1 MGCTSPDQY
10 RIVVGRVG
18 MVFDG
23 NGKSEANHQL
33 TLFVMQSKDV
43 KCQSVEEPVMLF
55 KLRNRKE
62 VSPAS
67 GLPKNRTQARACTP
81 EPFAMSNEVTL

>member
-1 MGCTSPDQY
+1 MGCTSIDQY

-43 KCQSVEEPVMLF
+43 KWQSVEEPVMLF
-55 KLRNRKE
+55 KIAKSQGSITRLRFAQKFPKIKHKHGRARLSL
-62 VSPAS
+62 SP
-67 GLPKNRTQARACTP
+67 
-81 EPFAMSNEVTL
+81 